1 MKSQRKGYVTK
12 GDFINLAAMPIK
24 EKNGKYYEVSK
35 SKITIYIN
43 RLV

>member
-24 EKNGKYYEVSK
+24 EKNGKYYESFE
-35 SKITIYIN
+35 IENHYI
-43 RLV
+43 